1 MSTRVKLVVKN
12 NTGVVVECTNIHY
25 ERFEN
30 LSEGHTIAPGGEN
43 EYTTETSDRIF
54 CTFTEQS
61 PGAGSWQLAMTC
73 PISSRNS
80 ACGSYNAGLQPYE
93 RRGTPVTFTFILGQP
108 NEADWNHG
116 DISTN
121 MLQDVIRYADCS

>member
-12 NTGVVVECTNIHY
+12 NTGMVLKCTDIRC
-25 ERFEN
+25 EKFDN
-30 LSEGHTIAPGGEN
+30 LSEGQTIAPYGQN
-43 EYTTETSDRIF
+43 EFTTETRDRIF

-73 PISSRNS
+73 PTGARNS

-93 RRGTPVTFTFILGQP
+93 RTGTPVTFTFILGQP
-108 NEADWNHG
+108 NQADWNHG
-116 DISTN
+116 DTDV
-121 MLQDVIRYADCS
+121 LKVIRYGDCS